1 VSLQLSAEDVKSA
14 RGKVGIA
21 AAGAAALAMV
31 LGAPIV
37 VPFVTLAGYPILSDK
52 FHDYQ
57 LSEAKAKLR
66 PELYSALEKA
76 LATFSAEVVN
86 ATSEELHSIQASA
99 EERYD
104 ILLLQVSQQVRTEI
118 VRRRTAHLLADN
130 SVETTRRHAESL
142 GQLHSDLQ
150 RLRSSLE
157 LREGVVA

>member
-1 VSLQLSAEDVKSA
+1 MS
-14 RGKVGIA
+14 G
-21 AAGAAALAMV
+21 V
-31 LGAPIV
+31 L
-37 VPFVTLAGYPILSDK
+37 
-52 FHDYQ
+52 
-57 LSEAKAKLR
+57 KLR

-86 ATSEELHSIQASA
+86 AISEELHSIQASA

-130 SVETTRRHAESL
+130 SVETTRRHAESI